1 MHNFQMRL
9 SLSSI
14 VFSVVYIWG
23 LLCVSLL
30 LDFIFTF
37 SKGTT
42 LHSLFLH
49 KYLTEGIISIG
60 IPFFRPIVES
70 R

>member
-42 LHSLFLH
+42 LFLH
-49 KYLTEGIISIG
+49 KYLTEGIIPIG
-60 IPFFRPIVES
+60 IPFFRPTVES